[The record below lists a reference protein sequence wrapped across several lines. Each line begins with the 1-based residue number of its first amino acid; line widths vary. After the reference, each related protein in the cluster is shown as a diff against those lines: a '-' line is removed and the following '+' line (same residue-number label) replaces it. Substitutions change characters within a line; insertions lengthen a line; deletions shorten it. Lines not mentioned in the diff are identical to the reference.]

1 MSSLQLQLRLRKMLD
16 DSPTIN
22 FSGLA
27 RRKDTKKDGAQ
38 KFYSLLVLQKV
49 NLHTQ
54 KSIFSLKASLQ
65 FQAVELDQDQ
75 HNIYAD
81 LSVAKGISF
90 DMDATA
96 AAK

>member
-1 MSSLQLQLRLRKMLD
+1 MRKLYED
-16 DSPTIN
+16 TSTLTYND
-22 FSGLA
+22 LA

-54 KSIFSLKASLQ
+54 TSIFTLKASLQ